1 MAVICY
7 SGQEQALL
15 RVKLSLLSYAELV
28 FIRLQLAMEN
38 EDHFA
43 RVSLVSLIYF
53 KLSLVFLM
61 PEKKISKYRNFS
73 FQFVENAH
81 PASLCQLFCSLDL

>member
-1 MAVICY
+1 M
-7 SGQEQALL
+7 
-15 RVKLSLLSYAELV
+15 LSSCLSDCS
-28 FIRLQLAMEN
+28 LAMEN